1 MRTFLRATSFALSL
15 GLIGLAG
22 ISASRAMPIA
32 PLDQAQAEASVIATA
47 SGHCGWFGHR
57 GPFGHCR
64 PIFSC
69 PPGWHPGP
77 FGEHCFR
84 NE

>member
-1 MRTFLRATSFALSL
+1 
-15 GLIGLAG
+15 
-22 ISASRAMPIA
+22 MPIA
-32 PLDQAQAEASVIATA
+32 LLAQAQAEASVIATA

-57 GPFGHCR
+57 GPLGTAGRFSPVR
-64 PIFSC
+64 PA
-69 PPGWHPGP
+69 GHPGP